1 MPGALGKASSGRYR
15 AHLKTLLDQSS
26 PQTVRSVY
34 FDRMLKRSARAGVE
48 DRWHRPP
55 RKGEQVPYPA
65 DNPDTGAWCMDAR
78 HGTPGTLVCTARHGT
93 GRRWLARWVGN
104 DGQERTQSFDRKAD
118 AQARVNQ
125 VTSDLVTHTYVDT
138 RKSAVTF
145 RAISEE
151 WMATQRTRL
160 KPSTIG
166 GYESLLKIT
175 VWPRWGD
182 VKLSDITHADIQQWV
197 VWLATNKDARQ
208 PRTTDK
214 QKNAERKPLSPR
226 RAVQAHGIVK
236 QILAYAVRTKRL
248 AVNPADSIERPRVV
262 YRRDTAL
269 THAQVDALVKAAGD
283 AGPIVQTLAYTGL
296 RFGELA
302 ALRVADVNL
311 RQRRIL
317 VSKAVAQV
325 TGIGL
330 VEDMPKTHQL
340 RKVPILTSALVD
352 TLTAAVE
359 GRQPDEY
366 LFPAPGG
373 GPMRNSFFRW
383 RFDRACEGAGLTGI
397 SIKTLRHSA
406 GSLALASGA
415 SLPTAAQLLGHA
427 RVSTTADVYSH
438 MFEDDFDNLAAA
450 MDKAA
455 RVATT

>member
-1 MPGALGKASSGRYR
+1 
-15 AHLKTLLDQSS
+15 
-26 PQTVRSVY
+26 
-34 FDRMLKRSARAGVE
+34 
-48 DRWHRPP
+48 
-55 RKGEQVPYPA
+55 
-65 DNPDTGAWCMDAR
+65 MDAK
-78 HGTPGTLVCTARHGT
+78 HGTPGTLVCTLRHGS

-104 DGQERTQSFDRKAD
+104 DGGERTQSYERKAD

-125 VTSDLVTHTYVDT
+125 VTADLVTHTYVDT

-166 GYESLLKIT
+166 GYESLLRMT

-197 VWLATNKDARQ
+197 VWMTTSKEARQ

-214 QKNAERKPLSPR
+214 TRNAERQPLSAR

-236 QILAYAVRTKRL
+236 QILDFALRTKRL
-248 AVNPADSIERPRVV
+248 AINPANGIERPRVV
-262 YRRDTAL
+262 YRRDSAL
-269 THAQVDALVKAAGD
+269 THAQVSALVDAAGD

-302 ALRVADVNL
+302 ALRVADVDL
-311 RQRRIL
+311 KRRRIV
-317 VSKAVAQV
+317 VSKAIAQV
-325 TGIGL
+325 TGLGL
-330 VEDMPKTHQL
+330 VEDTTKTHQE
-340 RKVPILTSALVD
+340 RSVPILTSALTD
-352 TLTAAVE
+352 TLKAAIE
-359 GRQPDEY
+359 GRQPEEY
-366 LFPAPGG
+366 LFPAPNG

-383 RFDRACEGAGLTGI
+383 RFDRACEGVGLAGI

-415 SLPTAAQLLGHA
+415 SLPTASRLLGHA
-427 RVSTTADVYSH
+427 KVSTTADVYSH
-438 MFEDDFDNLAAA
+438 MLDDDFDNLAAA
-450 MDKAA
+450 MDQAACAAKA
-455 RVATT
+455 